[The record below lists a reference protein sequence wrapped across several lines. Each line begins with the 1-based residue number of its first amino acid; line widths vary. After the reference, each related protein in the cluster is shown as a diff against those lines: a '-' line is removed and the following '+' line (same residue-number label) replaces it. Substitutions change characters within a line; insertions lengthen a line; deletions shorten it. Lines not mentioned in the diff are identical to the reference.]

1 MHTYTHAHP
10 QHSGRR
16 PARGRIRDG
25 RTTLLLATA
34 AAAAAAT
41 TTVIGPHGMTAAAA
55 AAAFL
60 PPFQPHR
67 AYSASRPPSLG
78 RKRSSS
84 SGSSGKPNS
93 LVSRRPRPPAAVGG
107 AATSSGGD
115 GDGGSSRISR
125 ARKGG
130 AVAPLPGQA
139 HAVVFVRH
147 GQSDFNRFELFTG
160 WCDVD
165 INDVVRFGVAWG
177 RVGWWGRG
185 STDGLTTKHS
195 PYSYT
200 YTPTH

>member
-1 MHTYTHAHP
+1 MHTHTHAHH

-25 RTTLLLATA
+25 RTTLLFVTA

-41 TTVIGPHGMTAAAA
+41 TTVIGSQGMAAAA

-60 PPFQPHR
+60 PPFQQHR
-67 AYSASRPPSLG
+67 TYSGSHPLSLG
-78 RKRSSS
+78 RQRSNSGGGKR
-84 SGSSGKPNS
+84 GGGAKPNS
-93 LVSRRPRPPAAVGG
+93 LAGRRQGPPTAVD
-107 AATSSGGD
+107 AATSGWD

-125 ARKGG
+125 ALKGG

-165 INDVVRFGVAWG
+165 INDVVRWMWGIWWVSYVGVA
-177 RVGWWGRG
+177 
-185 STDGLTTKHS
+185 SDGLT
-195 PYSYT
+195 
-200 YTPTH
+200 